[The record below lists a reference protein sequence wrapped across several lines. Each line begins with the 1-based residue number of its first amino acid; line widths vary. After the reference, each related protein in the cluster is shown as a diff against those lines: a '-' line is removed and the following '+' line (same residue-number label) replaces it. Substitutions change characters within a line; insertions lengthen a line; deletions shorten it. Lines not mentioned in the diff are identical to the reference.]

1 MVHGVSPTDPSDRSD
16 KRSSSNV
23 IPINARP
30 AIFDTPGYVLGAADR
45 VSSALWRD
53 IIEPVVTQPQYL
65 ALSELFFSGGISQ
78 YELADSVGIDRV
90 TIGPVIKRFENL
102 HLVRRQRNARDARRS
117 VLNLLPP
124 GVALLEKA
132 APLVDKMTQEFMSP
146 LTSTEQAVVVQSW
159 AMLGQVG
166 QTIEQRHASRTSG
179 GAEIRPPAHFP
190 WLFLRL
196 ARRSYRRIWREQ
208 AGEAITPSQ
217 FALMSLVNFND
228 GIDIRTAAERSLV
241 EESTAVRI
249 VMRSA
254 RLRLLRDTRDDQ
266 DARRTL
272 IHLTDDGRKAVKA
285 ISEKLNDIENAFSA
299 RIPPQAYSEFY
310 RSTRLVAR
318 LENASSGRD
327 SAVGQRA

>member
-1 MVHGVSPTDPSDRSD
+1 MAHFVSGVDGRSP
-16 KRSSSNV
+16 SNV
-23 IPINARP
+23 VPINSRP
-30 AIFDTPGYVLGAADR
+30 AILDAPGYVLGAADR

-53 IIEPVVTQPQYL
+53 LIEPVVTQPQYL
-65 ALSELFFSGGISQ
+65 ALSELFFSPGISQ

-90 TIGPVIKRFENL
+90 TIGPVIKRFEALNL
-102 HLVRRQRNARDARRS
+102 VHRQRDARDGRRS
-117 VLNLLPP
+117 ILDLLAP
-124 GVALLEKA
+124 GVALLERA

-166 QTIEQRHASRTSG
+166 QAIDQRHTGRRSG
-179 GAEIRPPAHFP
+179 GTHIRPPAHFP

-208 AGEAITPSQ
+208 ASDVVTPSQ
-217 FALMSLVNFND
+217 FALMSLVNLND

-272 IHLTDDGRKAVKA
+272 IHLTDEGRKALKA
-285 ISEKLNDIENAFSA
+285 ISEKLNDVENAFSA

-318 LENASSGRD
+318 LGNASPGRN
-327 SAVGQRA
+327 STVGQRA

>member
-1 MVHGVSPTDPSDRSD
+1 MAHLVSPPASSAPNEERSQ
-16 KRSSSNV
+16 SNV
-23 IPINARP
+23 IPINTRP
-30 AIFDTPGYVLGAADR
+30 AILDTPGYVLGAADR

-53 IIEPVVTQPQYL
+53 LIEPVVTQPQYL
-65 ALSELFFSGGISQ
+65 ALSQLFFSGGISQ

-90 TIGPVIKRFENL
+90 TIGPVIRRFESLN
-102 HLVRRQRNARDARRS
+102 LVRRQRNVRDARRS
-117 VLNLLPP
+117 VLNLLPA
-124 GVALLEKA
+124 GIALLEKA
-132 APLVDKMTQEFMSP
+132 APLVDRMTQEFMSP

-166 QTIEQRHASRTSG
+166 QTIEQRHTARTSG
-179 GAEIRPPAHFP
+179 DTQIRPPAHFP

-208 AGEAITPSQ
+208 VGDAITPSQ
-217 FALMSLVNFND
+217 FALMSLVNLND

-249 VMRSA
+249 VMRSE

-285 ISEKLNDIENAFSA
+285 ISEKLNDVENAFSV

-318 LENASSGRD
+318 LGNASVGRD
-327 SAVGQRA
+327 SAVEQRA